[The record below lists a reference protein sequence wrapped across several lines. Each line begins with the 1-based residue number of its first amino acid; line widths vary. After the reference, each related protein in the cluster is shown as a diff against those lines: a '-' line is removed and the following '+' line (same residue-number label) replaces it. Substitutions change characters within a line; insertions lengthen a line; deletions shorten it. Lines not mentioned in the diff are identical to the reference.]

1 MLTKVYTAS
10 IQGIDAF
17 PVTIETR
24 RHAGAVF
31 SIVGLPDTAVRES
44 HQRMVSAINHSGVKF
59 PRKGTTI
66 NLAPAD
72 IKKRVAFD
80 LPMAIGVLSA
90 HSLIP
95 ADNLQDYMIMGELS
109 LDGSVLPVKG
119 ALPMAV
125 KARKWG
131 SNAS

>member
-17 PVTIETR
+17 PVTIETDGG
-24 RHAGAVF
+24 AGAVF

-72 IKKRVAFD
+72 IKKRV
-80 LPMAIGVLSA
+80 PHSTSRWPSA
-90 HSLIP
+90 CSPPIP
-95 ADNLQDYMIMGELS
+95 LFRPTIC
-109 LDGSVLPVKG
+109 KIT
-119 ALPMAV
+119 
-125 KARKWG
+125 
-131 SNAS
+131 